1 MAIAR
6 TTLGGLIIT
15 GIGAIALEGKVTGYG
30 PFRNEDKEA
39 LKGAGWQDFSFVLK
53 KSDISDD
60 EIKRFEGITKVSVGP
75 DKVYISYAGLEPL
88 ATILSIGATAGE
100 YSMSSVGEADMEKL
114 MMGGTLGI
122 YNYLAEQPMLKG
134 FGELSKILSGSGSK
148 DSTQYLYN
156 MMYRMSKQAT
166 QFASGIVPVLG
177 THSSLVAAVERVVNP
192 ERSQVTEAV
201 LPEEVSVSAGAAK
214 GFWEAVGYVQSRTP
228 GLSNKLPPALD
239 PITGEVK
246 TQGKGNLYELFNP
259 FKRGDGTF
267 APAYATLIE
276 YGVPQYIPDRKIKGV
291 ELSAEQ
297 YKRMIELATD
307 NGSLAKRIDAL
318 GKDKEIVRLA
328 ANNLAA
334 AQTIIAQEIS
344 SAYSMAR
351 EMLIAEDFDLSEAIK
366 GIEENQKDVG
376 KFRR

>member
-1 MAIAR
+1 
-6 TTLGGLIIT
+6 
-15 GIGAIALEGKVTGYG
+15 
-30 PFRNEDKEA
+30 
-39 LKGAGWQDFSFVLK
+39 
-53 KSDISDD
+53 
-60 EIKRFEGITKVSVGP
+60 
-75 DKVYISYAGLEPL
+75 
-88 ATILSIGATAGE
+88 
-100 YSMSSVGEADMEKL
+100 
-114 MMGGTLGI
+114 
-122 YNYLAEQPMLKG
+122 
-134 FGELSKILSGSGSK
+134 
-148 DSTQYLYN
+148 

-192 ERSQVTEAV
+192 ERSQVMEATS
-201 LPEEVSVSAGAAK
+201 PEEVSAASGAAK

-376 KFRR
+376 KFKR